1 MAHVASAL
9 LGKEMSLEESCT
21 TFKDANVGRRRHL
34 LERTQKMDQ
43 QGRIDVADASTGA
56 GSANYPP
63 GASVYDADGEKLG
76 TISDQQDKDDFLV
89 VHKGRLFGHDAYIPR
104 AAINHS
110 DVNGVHLRV
119 RKDDIKGMNKTPM
132 PEPTAPI
139 RHITGAPEAFAA
151 DQPPTIP
158 MAPPVPMPDM
168 GAAAV
173 AATTFSDDA
182 TREPAPAS
190 GSPVQSAAGATQDAA
205 SHAVETARQGVGQA
219 TDFVR
224 EQTAPAIDTIREQVG
239 PLVDTMRERVGPIA
253 DQVKDQASTV
263 AQQQMTSAA
272 EGLDSAAGAVNAVGD
287 RLRENNLGELSQYT
301 DVAAEQIEKLATWL
315 RTTTPEEIAH
325 DIEDFAKKQPAVFVA
340 GALALGLIGVRFL
353 RSTSQNA
360 DEKKND

>member
-1 MAHVASAL
+1 
-9 LGKEMSLEESCT
+9 
-21 TFKDANVGRRRHL
+21 
-34 LERTQKMDQ
+34 MDQ
-43 QGRIDVADASTGA
+43 QGRVDVADASTGA

-63 GASVYDADGEKLG
+63 GAPVYDADGEKLG
-76 TISDQQDKDDFLV
+76 TVSDQQDKDDFLV

-104 AAINHS
+104 AAVNHS

-173 AATTFSDDA
+173 AATAFSDDI

-190 GSPVQSAAGATQDAA
+190 GSPAQSA
-205 SHAVETARQGVGQA
+205 VEAARQGAGQA
-219 TDFVR
+219 TDFV
-224 EQTAPAIDTIREQVG
+224 REQVG

-253 DQVKDQASTV
+253 DQVKDQASAV

-301 DVAAEQIEKLATWL
+301 GMAAEQIEKLATWL
-315 RTTTPEEIAH
+315 RTTTPEDIAR
-325 DIEDFAKKQPAVFVA
+325 DVEDFAKKQPAVFVA

-353 RSTSQNA
+353 RSTGQDHNQNSG
-360 DEKKND
+360 EKKND

>member
-1 MAHVASAL
+1 
-9 LGKEMSLEESCT
+9 
-21 TFKDANVGRRRHL
+21 
-34 LERTQKMDQ
+34 MDQ
-43 QGRIDVADASTGA
+43 QGRSEVAGAATGE
-56 GSANYPP
+56 GSASYPP

-76 TISDQQDKDDFLV
+76 TVSDRQDKDDFLV

-104 AAINHS
+104 AAVNHS

-119 RKDDIKGMNKTPM
+119 RKDNLKGMNQTPM

-158 MAPPVPMPDM
+158 TAPPVPIPDI

-173 AATTFSDDA
+173 AATAFSDA
-182 TREPAPAS
+182 APREPAPAN
-190 GSPVQSAAGATQDAA
+190 GSPVQSAVGAAQDTTG
-205 SHAVETARQGVGQA
+205 HAVEAARQSAGQA

-224 EQTAPAIDTIREQVG
+224 E
-239 PLVDTMRERVGPIA
+239 RVGPIA
-253 DQVKDQASTV
+253 EQVKGQASTV

-301 DVAAEQIEKLATWL
+301 GMAAEQIEKLATWL

-353 RSTSQNA
+353 RSTSQDKN
-360 DEKKND
+360 EKND

>member
-1 MAHVASAL
+1 
-9 LGKEMSLEESCT
+9 
-21 TFKDANVGRRRHL
+21 
-34 LERTQKMDQ
+34 MDQ

-76 TISDQQDKDDFLV
+76 TVSDQQDKDDFLV

-119 RKDDIKGMNKTPM
+119 RKDDLKSMNKTPM

-139 RHITGAPEAFAA
+139 RHITSAPEAFAA

-173 AATTFSDDA
+173 AATAFSDDT

-190 GSPVQSAAGATQDAA
+190 GPPVQSAVGAAQDAA
-205 SHAVETARQGVGQA
+205 GNAVEAARQDVGQA

-239 PLVDTMRERVGPIA
+239 PLVDTMRERVGPVVGPIA
-253 DQVKDQASTV
+253 DQVKDQASAV
-263 AQQQMTSAA
+263 AQQQMSAAA
-272 EGLDSAAGAVNAVGD
+272 EGLESAAGAVNTVGD
-287 RLRENNLGELSQYT
+287 RLRENHLGELSQYT
-301 DVAAEQIEKLATWL
+301 DLAAEQIEKLASWL

-353 RSTSQNA
+353 RSTGQDHRPDA
-360 DEKKND
+360 GKKQ

>member
-1 MAHVASAL
+1 MNT
-9 LGKEMSLEESCT
+9 GN
-21 TFKDANVGRRRHL
+21 ANL
-34 LERTQKMDQ
+34 P
-43 QGRIDVADASTGA
+43 SGA
-56 GSANYPP
+56 P
-63 GASVYDADGEKLG
+63 VYDADGEKLG
-76 TISDQQDKDDFLV
+76 TISDMQDKDDFLV

-104 AAINHS
+104 AAINHA

-119 RKDDIKGMNKTPM
+119 RKDDLKGMNQTPL

-151 DQPPTIP
+151 DQPPMIP
-158 MAPPVPMPDM
+158 MAAPVPMPDM

-173 AATTFSDDA
+173 AATAFSHDA

-190 GSPVQSAAGATQDAA
+190 GSPAQSAVGAAQDAA
-205 SHAVETARQGVGQA
+205 GQAVEAARQGAGQA

-253 DQVKDQASTV
+253 EQVKDQASAV

-353 RSTSQNA
+353 RSTGQDHNQNS

>member
-1 MAHVASAL
+1 
-9 LGKEMSLEESCT
+9 
-21 TFKDANVGRRRHL
+21 
-34 LERTQKMDQ
+34 MDQ
-43 QGRIDVADASTGA
+43 QGRVDVADASTGA

-63 GASVYDADGEKLG
+63 GAPVYDADGEKLG
-76 TISDQQDKDDFLV
+76 TVSDQQDKDDFLV

-104 AAINHS
+104 AAVNHS

-173 AATTFSDDA
+173 AATAFSDDIA
-182 TREPAPAS
+182 REPAPAS
-190 GSPVQSAAGATQDAA
+190 GSPAQSA
-205 SHAVETARQGVGQA
+205 VEAARQGAGQA

-224 EQTAPAIDTIREQVG
+224 EETAPAIDTIREQVG

-253 DQVKDQASTV
+253 DQVKDQASAV

-272 EGLDSAAGAVNAVGD
+272 EGLDSAAGVVNAVGD

-301 DVAAEQIEKLATWL
+301 GMAAEQIEKLATWL

-353 RSTSQNA
+353 RSTSQDA
-360 DEKKND
+360 GEKKND